1 MSAEGADFDQVVDA
15 VIARQGSPRPAR
27 RGGCKALRRLV
38 DLAPLALRLG
48 LGIVFVVHGVSKLDG
63 GPAKGFGG
71 MLTGLGVGAPSLFAW
86 LVTIAELIGGVLI
99 LIGLLTR
106 LATLPLIATLVG
118 AIILVKF
125 DLGVIAGPGSPMP
138 GAELDIAL
146 LAGLVAL
153 LLIGPGK
160 VSVDRVLRIEPEVVA
175 ERQPA
180 PARY

>member
-1 MSAEGADFDQVVDA
+1 MRALGL
-15 VIARQGSPRPAR
+15 PA
-27 RGGCKALRRLV
+27 LHRLV

-48 LGIVFVVHGVSKLDG
+48 LGIVFVVHGLSKLDG
-63 GPAKGFGG
+63 DPATGFGG
-71 MLTGLGVGAPSLFAW
+71 MLTGLGVVAPTLFAW

-106 LATLPLIATLVG
+106 LATLPLIATLIG
-118 AIILVKF
+118 AIILVKV

-160 VSVDRVLRIEPEVVA
+160 ASVDRVLGIEPGVLA
-175 ERQPA
+175 EREPA
-180 PARY
+180 PARH